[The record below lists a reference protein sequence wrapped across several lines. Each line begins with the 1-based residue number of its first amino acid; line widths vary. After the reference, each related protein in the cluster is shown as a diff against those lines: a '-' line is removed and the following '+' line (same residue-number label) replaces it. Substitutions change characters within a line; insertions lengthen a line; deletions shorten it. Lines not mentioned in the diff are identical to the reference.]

1 MNTHIDKKSDRVASW
16 LRNQLDT
23 SFAATLV
30 LLAVDYT
37 LDALWDLGYPVWDTP
52 TRSRP

>member
-1 MNTHIDKKSDRVASW
+1 MNTHIDKKLDRVVAW

-23 SFAATLV
+23 SFIATLA

-37 LDALWDLGYPVWDTP
+37 LDALWDY
-52 TRSRP
+52 